1 MSGFGLLLHHSESI
15 DPTLLD
21 WIRHE
26 IDAIFGLDPSTIVL
40 VLGTLIVAF
49 PVVLM
54 VLARRQQRGRAGT
67 KPEPGAER
75 RRAIRRR
82 RARLG

>member
-1 MSGFGLLLHHSESI
+1 MKLPAYLLHHSESI

-26 IDAIFGLDPSTIVL
+26 IDSIFGLGPLTL
-40 VLGTLIVAF
+40 VALLGALIVTF

-54 VLARRQQRGRAGT
+54 LSARRHNKASRQT
-67 KPEPGAER
+67 Y
-75 RRAIRRR
+75 
-82 RARLG
+82 LSNH

>member
-1 MSGFGLLLHHSESI
+1 MSGFALLLHHSESI

-26 IDAIFGLDPSTIVL
+26 IDAIFGVEPATIVL

-49 PVVLM
+49 PLILM
-54 VLARRQQRGRAGT
+54 VLARRQRSAG
-67 KPEPGAER
+67 
-75 RRAIRRR
+75 
-82 RARLG
+82 